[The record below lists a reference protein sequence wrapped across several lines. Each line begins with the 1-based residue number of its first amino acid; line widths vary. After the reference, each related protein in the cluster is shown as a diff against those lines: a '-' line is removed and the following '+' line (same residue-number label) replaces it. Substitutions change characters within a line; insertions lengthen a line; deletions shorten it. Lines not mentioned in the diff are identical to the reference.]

1 MNVLCMP
8 QAFKGSLAA
17 PAAARAMVR
26 GVLLVAPDAQAQ
38 ALPMADGGDDTLDV
52 LIGATDGQRF
62 TIVAQDP
69 LLRPVEADWG
79 VLGDGE
85 TVIIEMA
92 QASGLRLLAFQD
104 LAPKQTSTYG
114 TGQLLHAGLEAG
126 YRRFIVG
133 VGGSATVDAGTG
145 AATALGVRFL
155 DAAGRELPPG
165 GGALAQLTSI
175 DRSGL
180 DRRWSKAEVHVA
192 CDVDM
197 PLCGPRGAGLFAPQK
212 GASPGVVR
220 ELEQAL
226 LHFCVVLE
234 QATGINLRDMPM
246 AGPSGGLAGMLHA
259 VLGAH
264 LRRGSE
270 LILDLAG
277 LGDRIPGAD
286 LVIVGEGTMDWGSF
300 EGKGPSVVAAR
311 ARDAGVP
318 VLAVVGQLADDSPPL
333 DPWGIRDVEPLMAH
347 APSPEYAQRHAEALV
362 EMATEQVVRRYLR
375 TA

>member
-8 QAFKGSLAA
+8 QAFKGSLTA

-26 GVLLVAPDAQAQ
+26 GVLLAAPDAQAH

-52 LIGATDGQRF
+52 LIDATGGQRF
-62 TIVAQDP
+62 TMVALDP
-69 LLRPVEADWG
+69 LLRPVQADWG

-85 TVIIEMA
+85 TAVVEMA
-92 QASGLRLLAFQD
+92 QASGLRLLASRD
-104 LAPKQTSTYG
+104 LAPKRTSTYG
-114 TGQLLHAGLEAG
+114 TGQLLQAGLDAG

-145 AATALGVRFL
+145 AASALGMRFL
-155 DAAGRELPPG
+155 NVSGQELPPG

-175 DRSGL
+175 DLSGL
-180 DRRWSKAEVHVA
+180 DPKWSEAEVHVA

-212 GASPGVVR
+212 GASPSVVR
-220 ELEQAL
+220 ELEQGL
-226 LHFCVVLE
+226 LHFCAVLE
-234 QATGINLRDMPM
+234 HTTGVNLRDMPM

-270 LILDLAG
+270 LILDVAG
-277 LGDRIPGAD
+277 LGNRIPKAD

-311 ARDAGVP
+311 ARDARVP
-318 VLAVVGQLADDSPPL
+318 VLAVVGQLADDVPPL

-347 APSPEYAQRHAEALV
+347 APSPEYAQTHADALV
-362 EMATEQVVRRYLR
+362 ETATAQVVRRYLR